1 MGFWI
6 MIFSFIFGIMLV
18 SVGIGYRKKKMY
30 SIVSSVIGILFIIF
44 SIYLA
49 LPK

>member
-1 MGFWI
+1 MGFLI
-6 MIFSFIFGIMLV
+6 MIFSFIFGIIFV
-18 SVGIGYRKKKMY
+18 SVGIGYRKKKMW